1 MNTRYI
7 ANLLS
12 NPKILELANQVVNCL
27 ATFLP
32 IWFSTTGVRSFIIVK
47 DKNKM
52 KKESE
57 GINSTNSSF
66 KLNEL
71 INHLNEEEKE
81 EKAIDSY
88 WFWTQDLSNLSLCH
102 NQNPLNESMAYQN
115 YETYKELKVMAKQIN
130 PKISKDEIYEELLKP
145 FRHEK
150 VKHWNCIQHR
160 FGITYICRYEGWD
173 KEFTKTWNLLDHVRM
188 HEGIKPFVCEL
199 CGKTF
204 TQKGNLKKHNI
215 VQHSA
220 ESLEER
226 KKFRCDIC
234 GKGYCHFQNWI
245 Q

>member
-12 NPKILELANQVVNCL
+12 NPKILQLASQVVNCL
-27 ATFLP
+27 ATLLP
-32 IWFSTTGVRSFIIVK
+32 VWFGTTGVRSFIIVN

-57 GINSTNSSF
+57 DINSTNSSF

-71 INHLNEEEKE
+71 TNNPNEE

-102 NQNPLNESMAYQN
+102 NQNLLNESTTYQN
-115 YETYKELKVMAKQIN
+115 YETYKELKVMAKQTN
-130 PKISKDEIYEELLKP
+130 PEISKDEIYEELLKP

-150 VKHWNCIQHR
+150 VKHWNRIQHR
-160 FGITYICRYEGWD
+160 FRISYICRYEGWE

-188 HEGIKPFVCEL
+188 HEGIKPFMCEL

-204 TQKGNLKKHNI
+204 TQKGNLKKHKI
-215 VQHSA
+215 VQHST

-234 GKGYCHFQNWI
+234 EKG
-245 Q
+245 